1 MARINVAIP
10 VRHRE
15 YETIYLMRPD
25 VTKESAGKIA
35 SRIDEVVKKQGGQ
48 MTLVE
53 TWGRRQLSYTVRRCK
68 RAVYVCLK
76 YIGAS
81 GLVAELE
88 RNLRMLDDV
97 IKFQTVLI
105 NPEVDLASVEVDPTA
120 VQFEELNLP
129 DDVEDEKALERA
141 LGFIEPQKHA
151 RSADA
156 YADDDIANISDDD
169 IPDLNNAKGGNL

>member
-1 MARINVAIP
+1 MP
-10 VRHRE
+10 VLKIALPPRQRE

-35 SRIDEVVKKQGGQ
+35 ARIDEVVKREGGNL
-48 MTLVE
+48 MLVE
-53 TWGRRQLSYTVRRCK
+53 TWGRRQLSYMVRRCR
-68 RAVYVCLK
+68 RAVYVYFK
-76 YIGAS
+76 YIGGA

-105 NPEVDLASVEVDPTA
+105 NPEVDMAALKIDPEV
-120 VQFEELNLP
+120 VKFEELNLP

-151 RSADA
+151 RNAD
-156 YADDDIANISDDD
+156 YSTDDDIENISDDD
-169 IPDLNNAKGGNL
+169 IPDLNNTKDGAQ

>member
-1 MARINVAIP
+1 MP
-10 VRHRE
+10 VLQAVLPPRQRE

-35 SRIDEVVKKQGGQ
+35 SRIDEVVKRENGKL
-48 MTLVE
+48 TLVE
-53 TWGRRQLSYTVRRCK
+53 TWGRRQLSYTVRRCR
-68 RAVYVCLK
+68 RAVYVYFK
-76 YIGAS
+76 YIGGS
-81 GLVAELE
+81 TLVAELE

-105 NPEVDLASVEVDPTA
+105 NPEVDIAELQVDPNV

-129 DDVEDEKALERA
+129 EDVEDEKALERA

-151 RSADA
+151 RNAD
-156 YADDDIANISDDD
+156 YTDDDIENISDDD
-169 IPDLNNAKGGNL
+169 IPDLNNTKDGAL

>member
-1 MARINVAIP
+1 MAVIQVALP
-10 VRHRE
+10 PRQRE

-35 SRIDEVVKKQGGQ
+35 SRVDEVVKREGGKL
-48 MTLVE
+48 TLVE
-53 TWGRRQLSYTVRRCK
+53 TWGRRQLSYSVRRCR
-68 RAVYVCLK
+68 RAVYVYFK
-76 YIGAS
+76 YIGGS

-105 NPEVDLASVEVDPTA
+105 NPEVEATELQIDPAA

-129 DDVEDEKALERA
+129 EDVEDEKALERA

-151 RSADA
+151 RGADFA
-156 YADDDIANISDDD
+156 EEDIENISDDD
-169 IPDLNNAKGGNL
+169 IPDLNNTKEGAL

>member
-1 MARINVAIP
+1 MCPMNIAQP
-10 VRHRE
+10 VRQRE

-35 SRIDEVVKKQGGQ
+35 SRIDDVVKKQGGQ
-48 MTLVE
+48 LTLVE

-68 RAVYVCLK
+68 RAVYVYFK
-76 YIGAS
+76 YIGGS
-81 GLVAELE
+81 TLVAELE

-97 IKFQTVLI
+97 IKFQTVLL
-105 NPEVDLASVEVDPTA
+105 NPEVDMGAVQVDPA
-120 VQFEELNLP
+120 IVQFEELNLP

-151 RSADA
+151 RSNESF
-156 YADDDIANISDDD
+156 ADDDIANISDDD
-169 IPDLNNAKGGNL
+169 IPDLNNAKDGVL

>member
-1 MARINVAIP
+1 MTGLNIAQPLRT
-10 VRHRE
+10 RE

-25 VTKESAGKIA
+25 VTKEAAGKIA
-35 SRIDEVVKKQGGQ
+35 ARIDEVVKKEQGQ
-48 MTLVE
+48 LTLVE

-68 RAVYVCLK
+68 RAVYVYFK
-76 YIGAS
+76 YLGGS

-88 RNLRMLDDV
+88 RNLRMMDDV
-97 IKFQTVLI
+97 IKFQTILV
-105 NPEVDLASVEVDPTA
+105 NPEVDVAAVQVDANA

-151 RSADA
+151 RTES

-169 IPDLNNAKGGNL
+169 IPDLNNTKDGGL

>member
-1 MARINVAIP
+1 MTGLNIVQP
-10 VRHRE
+10 VRTRE

-35 SRIDEVVKKQGGQ
+35 ARIDEVVKKEKGQ
-48 MTLVE
+48 LTLVE
-53 TWGRRQLSYTVRRCK
+53 TWCRRQLSYTVRRCK
-68 RAVYVCLK
+68 RAVYVYFK
-76 YIGAS
+76 YLGGS

-88 RNLRMLDDV
+88 RNLRMMDDV
-97 IKFQTVLI
+97 IKFQTVLL
-105 NPEVDLASVEVDPTA
+105 NPQIDVAAVQVDANA

-129 DDVEDEKALERA
+129 EDVEDEKALERA

-151 RSADA
+151 RTES

-169 IPDLNNAKGGNL
+169 IPDLNNAKDGGL

>member
-1 MARINVAIP
+1 MAVSQAALPPRQ
-10 VRHRE
+10 RE

-35 SRIDEVVKKQGGQ
+35 SRVDEVVKREGGKL
-48 MTLVE
+48 TLVE
-53 TWGRRQLSYTVRRCK
+53 TWGRRQLSYSVRRCK
-68 RAVYVCLK
+68 RAVYVYFK
-76 YIGAS
+76 YIGGS

-105 NPEVDLASVEVDPTA
+105 NPEIDTSELQIDPTA
-120 VQFEELNLP
+120 VQFEELDLP
-129 DDVEDEKALERA
+129 EDVEDDKALERA

-151 RSADA
+151 RSND
-156 YADDDIANISDDD
+156 YADDDIENISDDD
-169 IPDLNNAKGGNL
+169 IPDLNNTKDGAQ

>member
-1 MARINVAIP
+1 MAVIQAALPPRQ
-10 VRHRE
+10 RE

-35 SRIDEVVKKQGGQ
+35 SRIDEVVKREGGKL
-48 MTLVE
+48 TLVE
-53 TWGRRQLSYTVRRCK
+53 TWGRRQLSYTVRRCR
-68 RAVYVCLK
+68 RAVYVYFK
-76 YIGAS
+76 YIGGS
-81 GLVAELE
+81 TLVAELE

-105 NPEVDLASVEVDPTA
+105 NPEVDTAELQVDPTV

-129 DDVEDEKALERA
+129 EDVEDDKALERA

-151 RSADA
+151 RSND
-156 YADDDIANISDDD
+156 YVEDDIENISDDD
-169 IPDLNNAKGGNL
+169 IPDLNNTKDGAQ

>member
-1 MARINVAIP
+1 MAVAQAVLP
-10 VRHRE
+10 PRQRE
-15 YETIYLMRPD
+15 YETIYLMKPD

-35 SRIDEVVKKQGGQ
+35 GRIDEVVKREGGKL
-48 MTLVE
+48 TLVE

-68 RAVYVCLK
+68 RAVYVYFK
-76 YIGAS
+76 YIGGS
-81 GLVAELE
+81 GLVAEIE

-105 NPEVDLASVEVDPTA
+105 NPEVDVTEFTVDPAA

-129 DDVEDEKALERA
+129 EDVEDEKALERA

-151 RSADA
+151 RNAD
-156 YADDDIANISDDD
+156 YTDDDIENISDDD
-169 IPDLNNAKGGNL
+169 IPDLNNTKDGAQ

>member
-1 MARINVAIP
+1 MAVFQIALPPRQ
-10 VRHRE
+10 RE

-35 SRIDEVVKKQGGQ
+35 SRIDEVVKRENGKL
-48 MTLVE
+48 TLVE

-68 RAVYVCLK
+68 RAVYVYFK
-76 YIGAS
+76 YVGGN

-105 NPEVDLASVEVDPTA
+105 NPEVDVAEFKVDPEA

-151 RSADA
+151 RGNDFT
-156 YADDDIANISDDD
+156 DDDIENISDDD
-169 IPDLNNAKGGNL
+169 IPDLNNTKDGAQ

>member
-1 MARINVAIP
+1 MASTMNIAQP
-10 VRHRE
+10 VRVRE

-35 SRIDEVVKKQGGQ
+35 ARIDEVVKKQKGQ
-48 MTLVE
+48 LTLVE
-53 TWGRRQLSYTVRRCK
+53 TWGRRQLSYTVGRCK
-68 RAVYVCLK
+68 RAVYVYFK
-76 YIGAS
+76 YIGGS

-97 IKFQTVLI
+97 IKFQTILI
-105 NPEVDLASVEVDPTA
+105 NPEVDTGAMQVDPAA

-129 DDVEDEKALERA
+129 EDVEDEKALERA

-151 RSADA
+151 RNES

-169 IPDLNNAKGGNL
+169 IPDLNNAKDGGL